1 MNDNLVFVSKLQS
14 DAPLSFIG
22 SGGLAGTSNVE
33 EFSCQFNYGGASNRE
48 YAWIHQSSEIQLS
61 IQWQLRSIW
70 NIEFSIKGEY
80 FSLKWTC
87 LHETPWFEYLCISLT
102 SNVHFPKG
110 RPQIWMNFGNTQWF
124 PKKAQHNFLKR
135 GRGGQR
141 PFGVFSSENSF
152 KFKASLTSNVYLPN
166 LAKAIVMVQPRIH
179 LIMLLQLF
187 CIKTSPR

>member
-48 YAWIHQSSEIQLS
+48 YAWIHQSSEIQSS

-80 FSLKWTC
+80 FSLKWTF

-102 SNVHFPKG
+102 SNVHFPRG
-110 RPQIWMNFGNTQWF
+110 RPQIWMNFWEYAMISQKSAT
-124 PKKAQHNFLKR
+124 
-135 GRGGQR
+135 
-141 PFGVFSSENSF
+141 
-152 KFKASLTSNVYLPN
+152 
-166 LAKAIVMVQPRIH
+166 
-179 LIMLLQLF
+179 
-187 CIKTSPR
+187 